1 MKTRRV
7 FGWIGLAAAACAN
20 LGGCP
25 MASTCDESN
34 LLAVI
39 PAIEKINGC
48 GLKELTSCD
57 VLVLANAIETFAQDV
72 QLDIGVQ
79 DADAVVEFIH
89 ANNLVCLEDIERLLN
104 EAILN
109 PGSVVIPDSVFEL
122 LIRHANDFA
131 GLQEAVGGALPG

>member
-1 MKTRRV
+1 MNARRV
-7 FGWIGLAAAACAN
+7 FGWIGLAAACAN

-25 MASTCDESN
+25 MASTCNESD

-39 PAIEKINGC
+39 PALQKINDC

-57 VLVLANAIETFAQDV
+57 VLVLANAVETFADDV
-72 QLDIGVQ
+72 QLDITTE

-89 ANNLVCLEDIERLLN
+89 ANDLSCLEDIEQLLT
-104 EAILN
+104 EAIQN

-131 GLQEAVGGALPG
+131 GLEDAVNGALPT